1 VRKSNNLKNTSRNEH
16 QTLQISIPKNMII
29 IFKQINQFKFEK
41 PTEKNSQLNAMA
53 LDI

>member
-1 VRKSNNLKNTSRNEH
+1 
-16 QTLQISIPKNMII
+16 MIF